1 MSEKLDTYSKI
12 LLATQTINYLAS
24 NMNTVIT
31 QVRSIPGMSQI
42 QIDGAAATEEVLI
55 AALGQMTTVMEA
67 LGDYVNNVDMVC
79 AIDERITN
87 AAFQILIHGKDN
99 VEE

>member
-55 AALGQMTTVMEA
+55 AALSQLTTVMEA

-79 AIDERITN
+79 TIDERVTN
-87 AAFQILIHGKDN
+87 AAFDILIHGKDK